1 MLTDPSELVFE
12 YVRRYNDRSLLA
24 DPAGI
29 LASDIVLKPSTGP
42 EARGLEA
49 FRHHVEAW
57 LKASPDQRASLLRHE
72 VHGARVV
79 FTVRYAGTFT
89 GQLDT
94 PGGPI
99 HGTGRRYASD
109 VPMEAQVKNGRIHR
123 MTSNY
128 DLNDFLRQVGT

>member
-1 MLTDPSELVFE
+1 MLTTPSELVLQ

-24 DPAGI
+24 DPGSI
-29 LASDIVLKPSTGP
+29 LASDVVLRPSTGP
-42 EARGLEA
+42 EARGIDA

-72 VHGARVV
+72 AHGTTVR

-94 PGGPI
+94 PTGPI

-109 VPMEAQVKNGRIHR
+109 VPMEAEVRNGRIQR
-123 MTSNY
+123 MISNY
-128 DLNDFLRQVGT
+128 DVNDFLRQVGT